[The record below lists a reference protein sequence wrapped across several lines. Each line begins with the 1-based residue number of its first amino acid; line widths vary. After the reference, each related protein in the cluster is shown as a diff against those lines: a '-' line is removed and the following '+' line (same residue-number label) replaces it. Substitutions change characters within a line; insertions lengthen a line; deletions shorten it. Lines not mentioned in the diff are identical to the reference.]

1 MVWSK
6 GDNMFD
12 YLWMWSEFLVRWLH
26 VVAGIAWIGSSFYFI
41 ALDLSLKP
49 GKALP
54 DEAHGQAWQ
63 VHGGGF
69 YNMVKYLVAPAR
81 MPDEL
86 TWFKWEAY
94 TTWLSGFALLTLIYY
109 AGAGLYMI
117 DVEILDLEPW
127 QAVGLSVGGI
137 IATWVVYDGICRSPL
152 GRNDVHLAL
161 AGFVFIVVLAWLYS
175 EMFSA
180 RGAFVQ
186 IGVSI
191 GTIMVANVAMV
202 IIPGQRKVVTA
213 LVAGEELDP
222 RYGARGKQRSL
233 HNNYLTLPVVFVM
246 IGGHYPAVFATDY
259 AWMILALV
267 LVMGAVIRHFFNT
280 KHKGEPAPWWTW
292 IVAAALTVG
301 AIFLSHAGAPRY
313 DADAYAEYEFGKGA
327 ELHLAAVELVTER
340 CAICHAR
347 VPQWDGMAFPPKG
360 VVLET
365 ESDILRQMDD
375 IYWQVAAS
383 HAMPPGNVIYVE
395 DEERA
400 MLAKWRAMLRSGD
413 LVPEKG

>member
-1 MVWSK
+1 MI
-6 GDNMFD
+6 D
-12 YLWMWSEFLVRWLH
+12 YLWMWSEFMVRWLH

-49 GKALP
+49 GKQLP
-54 DEAHGQAWQ
+54 AEAHGQAWQ

-94 TTWLSGFALLTLIYY
+94 TTWLSGFALLTIIYY

-117 DVEILDLEPW
+117 DVEILDLAPW
-127 QAVGLSVGGI
+127 QAIGLSIGGI
-137 IATWVVYDGICRSPL
+137 IAGWVAYDAMCRSPL
-152 GRNDVHLAL
+152 GRDDRVLAL
-161 AGFVFIVVLAWLYS
+161 AGFVFIVALAWLYT

-202 IIPGQRKVVTA
+202 IIPGQRKVVAA
-213 LVAGEELDP
+213 LVAGDTPDP
-222 RYGARGKQRSL
+222 AHGRRGKQRSL

-259 AWMILALV
+259 SWVILALV

-280 KHKGEPAPWWTW
+280 KHKGDPAPWWTW
-292 IVAAALTVG
+292 AVAAALLVA
-301 AIFLSHAGAPRY
+301 AILLSQAGAPKY
-313 DADAYAEYEFGKGA
+313 DESAYAEQGYGEGA

-340 CAICHAR
+340 CAICHAA
-347 VPQWDGMAFPPKG
+347 VPQWDGMAFAPKG
-360 VVLET
+360 VMLET
-365 ESDILRQMDD
+365 EADILAQVDA

-383 HAMPPGNVIYVE
+383 HAMPPGNVIWVE
-395 DEERA
+395 PEERA
-400 MLAKWRAMLRSGD
+400 MLAKWRQMLKTGGD
-413 LVPEKG
+413 AG